1 MAYITFSLPYEGERK
16 KEALNI
22 LDLMCKAQVILGV
35 TSYILWAYPI
45 VLSFPK
51 WLIGLTASV
60 DFSEAAFKMLQER
73 RKVNSLV
80 ELV

>member
-1 MAYITFSLPYEGERK
+1 MAYITFSLSYEGERK

-35 TSYILWAYPI
+35 ISYILWAYPI

-51 WLIGLTASV
+51 WLIGLTTSV
-60 DFSEAAFKMLQER
+60 DFSEAAFKML
-73 RKVNSLV
+73 
-80 ELV
+80 